1 MNYKSLDCGRKHI
14 DTERTFSLSSNSATP
29 PKTKNCKAKRKK
41 LFNLKSTATV
51 KKLRN
56 LKKLLD
62 PSFFSCTTVRLSL
75 PLAERLHRLW
85 PLAISDPYDNTEG
98 LPTQRM
104 QYVPQVGHFEIT
116 FCDALV
122 VQNVLVM
129 SLKEKKGGNDVIC
142 QRVKLG
148 YF

>member
-1 MNYKSLDCGRKHI
+1 MPHPQKRKVV
-14 DTERTFSLSSNSATP
+14 
-29 PKTKNCKAKRKK
+29 KQKK
-41 LFNLKSTATV
+41 LFNLNSTATI

-62 PSFFSCTTVRLSL
+62 LSFLSCNTVALSL
-75 PLAERLHRLW
+75 PVAERLHRLW
-85 PLAISDPYDNTEG
+85 PFAISDPYDNTEG

-104 QYVPQVGHFEIT
+104 PYVAQVGNFEIT

-122 VQNVLVM
+122 VENVLVM
-129 SLKEKKGGNDVIC
+129 SLKEKIGGNDVIC